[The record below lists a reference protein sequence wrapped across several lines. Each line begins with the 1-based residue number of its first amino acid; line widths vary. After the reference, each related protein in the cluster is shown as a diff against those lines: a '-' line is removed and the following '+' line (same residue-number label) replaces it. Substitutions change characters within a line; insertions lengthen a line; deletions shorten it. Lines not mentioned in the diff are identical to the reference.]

1 MWYDRD
7 ISAGANWVKEI
18 DNHLDTAQIILLL
31 VSQYFMASDYCYG
44 VELKQAME
52 RHDRG
57 EAVVIP
63 IILRPVYFHD
73 APFSKLQV
81 LPTDAKPV
89 KSWLDQDEAFFNVAE
104 GIRRE
109 VERLS
114 RKPIV
119 NPEVSNSVNP
129 KVPTSKPQ

>member
-1 MWYDRD
+1 MQLFFCYAHEDEPLLNQLKIYLEPLRRHGLIEMWYERD

-18 DNHLDTAQIILLL
+18 DDQLETSQIILLL

-63 IILRPVYFHD
+63 IILRPVYFKD
-73 APFSKLQV
+73 TPFSQLQA
-81 LPTDAKPV
+81 LPTDARPV
-89 KSWLDQDEAFFNVAE
+89 KSWPDQDEAFFNVA
-104 GIRRE
+104 
-109 VERLS
+109 
-114 RKPIV
+114 
-119 NPEVSNSVNP
+119 
-129 KVPTSKPQ
+129 